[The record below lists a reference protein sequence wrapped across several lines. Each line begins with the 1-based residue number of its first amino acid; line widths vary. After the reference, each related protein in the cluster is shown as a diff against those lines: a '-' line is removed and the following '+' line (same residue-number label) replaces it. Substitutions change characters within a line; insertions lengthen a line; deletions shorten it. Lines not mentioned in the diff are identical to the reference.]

1 MTRIDVVLLI
11 LLACVLC
18 TGVLILIRRFIKWTP
33 VRKLFNVAIGA
44 VIIFIA
50 LMFLVFTFGYNSY
63 DRAFNAAFAE
73 YFNVPAEGQRVVLE
87 RERKRKMKDETI
99 ESIAAGIALVI
110 CALATY
116 LTRVRRPNHLTSNRA
131 DV

>member
-18 TGVLILIRRFIKWTP
+18 TGVLIVIRRFIKWTP
-33 VRKLFNVAIGA
+33 ARKLFNVAIGA
-44 VIIFIA
+44 VILFIT
-50 LMFLVFTFGYNSY
+50 LMFLVFTFGHNSY
-63 DRAFNAAFAE
+63 DRAFNSAFAQ
-73 YFNVPAEGQRVVLE
+73 YFNLPSEDKRIVLE
-87 RERKRKMKDETI
+87 QERKRKMKDETL

-116 LTRVRRPNHLTSNRA
+116 LTRVRRPKREIH
-131 DV
+131 